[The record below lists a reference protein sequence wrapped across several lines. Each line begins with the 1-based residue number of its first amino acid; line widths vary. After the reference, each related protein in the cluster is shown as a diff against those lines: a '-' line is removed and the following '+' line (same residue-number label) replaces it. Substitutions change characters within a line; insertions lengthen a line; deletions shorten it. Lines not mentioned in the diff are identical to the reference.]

1 MKISNRYK
9 EAFQRAR
16 QSHEYWT
23 ERALLDLSR
32 QLVEAMKK
40 SGLTQKALAER
51 LEKKPSFLS
60 RLFGGN
66 HNVTIATASE
76 IAHALEMHLDIKLE
90 PNAPASRKQTFSV
103 TAAHEDFAPREGI
116 VVRSHRLKLVKGAND
131 SFTSGVERRKAA

>member
-1 MKISNRYK
+1 MKISSRYK

-23 ERALLDLSR
+23 ERALLELSR
-32 QLVEAMKK
+32 QLVEQMKK

-51 LEKKPSFLS
+51 LDKKPSFLS

-76 IAHALEMHLDIKLE
+76 VAHALQMHLEIKLE
-90 PNAPASRKQTFSV
+90 PHSAASRKPSFSV
-103 TAAHEDFAPREGI
+103 TELGDACVPREG
-116 VVRSHRLKLVKGAND
+116 VVVHSRRLKLVKGAND
-131 SFTSGVERRKAA
+131 SVTYKAAA